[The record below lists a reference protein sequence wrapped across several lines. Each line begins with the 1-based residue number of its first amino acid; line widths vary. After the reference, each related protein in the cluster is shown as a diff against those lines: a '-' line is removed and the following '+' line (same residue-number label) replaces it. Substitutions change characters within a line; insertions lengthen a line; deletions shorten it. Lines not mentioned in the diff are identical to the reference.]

1 MTLRC
6 LTWLA
11 LSCQLF
17 FALSNPSSCLAQE
30 PAELT
35 PEQVAAINFAYG
47 GGQFDYRYQDHCR
60 AGFSQFVRAHTLSS
74 NTHAY
79 DGYYVGGSAPLF
91 GEDRRGDEGTFGWDY
106 FGLWFQRHVAL
117 NWTHGRRAQ
126 GYGGTYKTDGPKREH
141 K

>member
-6 LTWLA
+6 LAWLA
-11 LSCQLF
+11 LGWLLLF
-17 FALSNPSSCLAQE
+17 TLGDRSVCLAQE

-35 PEQVAAINFAYG
+35 LDQIAAINFAYG

-60 AGFSQFVRAHTLSS
+60 AGFSQFVRAHTLPS
-74 NTHAY
+74 NTRAY
-79 DGYYVGGSAPLF
+79 DGYYVGGSAPWF
-91 GEDRRGDEGTFGWDY
+91 GEGRRSDEGTFGWDY
-106 FGLWFQRHVAL
+106 FGLRFNRHVAL